1 MSELLGKKER
11 LKDALRRLHQGKD
24 VEEVKKEIKEL
35 LKDIYP
41 TEIPVIE
48 QELMEEGVSVEDIAR
63 LCDVHVELFREAVA
77 GKFKA
82 PEKGHPL
89 NTLYKENEEILKDA
103 EKLMLYAKNVER
115 NADEI
120 KKFAK
125 QLRFI
130 GFTHYDREEMLIFPY
145 LERRG
150 ITAVPSTL
158 WRKHDEIRIK
168 IRQLI
173 KFIDGGMLE
182 RAKDKAM
189 EVSSLLTDMVF
200 RENNILY
207 PTLKALLSEGE
218 WKAIKQQEDEFG
230 FYKVKPAEW
239 KSDAKPLHPYEIEAE
254 LTEEEINRLPEEIRM
269 SMENVKADKSRV
281 KREGDIELD
290 IGYLLPEEI
299 NQIFKTLP
307 FGITFIDRDDRV
319 RFFSGHRIFRRPRS
333 VLGRPVQLCHPPK
346 SVHIVEKILKAF
358 KEGSRSKADFWI
370 KMGDKFVYILY
381 IPVRDEEGNYIGT
394 IEVEQEISELK
405 KLEGEKKILDW
416 K

>member
-1 MSELLGKKER
+1 MSELLGKKEK
-11 LKDALRRLHQGKD
+11 LKDALRRLHEGKD
-24 VEEVKKEIKEL
+24 IEEVKREIKEL
-35 LKDIYP
+35 LKDISP
-41 TEIPVIE
+41 LEIPVIE
-48 QELMEEGVSVEDIAR
+48 QELMQEGVSVEEIAKM
-63 LCDVHVELFREAVA
+63 CDLHVELFREALS
-77 GKFKA
+77 KKINI
-82 PEKGHPL
+82 PEEGHPL
-89 NTLYKENEEILKDA
+89 NTLYRENEEIIKDA
-103 EKLMLYAKNVER
+103 EKLRLYAENLPEKI
-115 NADEI
+115 DEL
-120 KKFAK
+120 KEFAG

-130 GFTHYDREEMLIFPY
+130 GFTHYDREEMLLFPY

-168 IRQLI
+168 IRQLL
-173 KFIDGGMLE
+173 KFVEKGMIE
-182 RAKDKAM
+182 RAREKAM
-189 EVSSLLTDMVF
+189 EVSSLLIDMVF

-207 PTLKALLSEGE
+207 PTLASLLTEGE
-218 WKAIKQQEDEFG
+218 WKAIKQQEEQFG
-230 FYKVKPAEW
+230 FYRVKPAEW
-239 KSDAKPLHPYEIEAE
+239 KSSAKPVHPYEIEPRI
-254 LTEEEINRLPEEIRM
+254 EEDVIKALPEEVRNAFQ
-269 SMENVKADKSRV
+269 EAKVDRSRI

-358 KEGSRSKADFWI
+358 KDGSRSRADFWI
-370 KMGDKFVYILY
+370 RMGDKFVYILY
-381 IPVRDEEGNYIGT
+381 VPVRDEDGNYIGT
-394 IEVEQEISELK
+394 IEIEQEISELR